1 MSKEKSAKSVEKEG
15 ERFRVSLQSTTVYT
29 GGGQLLPKGAIR
41 KNSGVI
47 TNFPITHIFT
57 IRRLLMLL
65 PRRIMMAEEKGV
77 YITRYNNDS
86 GSVVRPD

>member
-1 MSKEKSAKSVEKEG
+1 MVSKEKSAKSVEKEG

-65 PRRIMMAEEKGV
+65 PRRIMMAEEKG
-77 YITRYNNDS
+77 IYNTI
-86 GSVVRPD
+86 